1 MSQTELLI
9 KEIKTLPPAYVNEV
23 IDFIGY
29 LKQKTSSAERINP
42 PGNRAKNRYEAIE
55 ELEGFGLTRGSTL
68 TLERFAE
75 MQKED
80 LELEEAQYRRL
91 FHHEGI
97 S

>member
-9 KEIKTLPPAYVNEV
+9 KEIETLPAAYVNELM
-23 IDFIGY
+23 DFVGY
-29 LKQKTSSAERINP
+29 LKQKASLTERINP
-42 PGNRAKNRYEAIE
+42 PGDRTKNLYTAIE
-55 ELEGFGLTRGSTL
+55 ELEGFGLARGSTL

-80 LELEEAQYRRL
+80 LELEEVQYRRL
-91 FHHEGI
+91 FHHEGV